1 MALRRASGSAAV
13 PMNVRA
19 SADSGTVNAAGRSAR
34 RASVGSGRQPA
45 PARPAI
51 NPAAARPAI
60 DRARDAPV
68 PWLLVL
74 IVIGA
79 LAVTGVLIIM
89 LARLVAL
96 PAADPSFAPGP
107 APLSRSRQPSA
118 EESETREW
126 SGPRDPTYAR

>member
-1 MALRRASGSAAV
+1 
-13 PMNVRA
+13 MNVRA

-118 EESETREW
+118 EESEPREW

>member
-96 PAADPSFAPGP
+96 PAADPGFAPGP
-107 APLSRSRQPSA
+107 APLSRSRPPSA

>member
-1 MALRRASGSAAV
+1 
-13 PMNVRA
+13 MNARA
-19 SADSGTVNAAGRSAR
+19 SADFGTVNAAGRSAR
-34 RASVGSGRQPA
+34 RASVPPSRQRA
-45 PARPAI
+45 AARPAI

-60 DRARDAPV
+60 DRARDASV

-79 LAVTGVLIIM
+79 LAVTGVLIIL